1 MFSPRLTSSVPPTS
15 HIAVRRRSE
24 SGISIIF
31 VAVMAIF
38 LIGIMGLAID
48 SAFVLST
55 AQQLQQA
62 ADAAA
67 LAGARL
73 VQSEID
79 PTDPSNPY
87 TLTRQAAIDVALAN
101 VAAKTAVAIDANIA
115 NDPNGDIVVGIWDK
129 AGGVFIPDLL
139 APNAVKV
146 RALRTPDKADGPLA
160 LIFGPAFGKESSNV
174 GVSATAAVGASGGPL
189 MVILNPTL
197 SGALSLNGTVHMAV
211 NGDIHV
217 NSPAACAA
225 DLEGEPEK
233 LQVFTNKVCVNGTA
247 CYNSSAIKGT
257 VVEEESDCVVPDP
270 LASVLPTVADWNA
283 ERAALLAITPLDGS
297 GNPLQ
302 IIDKSG
308 TFSPGYYSRGLS
320 LSAGMTVTL
329 EPGTYMFGPPNG
341 ITLKGSSFVTAGNVN
356 AGQCADGFAGVT
368 LLIDQSAKVDVS
380 GNGAGMAVTAPTT
393 GPFAHIAMMHH
404 RANSGSSQSKIT
416 GGGAFVIR
424 GYLYVPTGEAV
435 IGGGP
440 GKAIGAMVVDR
451 LSNAGTTSFTITG
464 CGIPTDP
471 SAPIGTYLV
480 E

>member
-1 MFSPRLTSSVPPTS
+1 MFSPRLTSSVPPCS
-15 HIAVRRRSE
+15 HTPARRRRE
-24 SGISIIF
+24 SGISLIF
-31 VAVMAIF
+31 VAIVAIF

-48 SAFVLST
+48 SALVLST

-87 TLTRQAAIDVALAN
+87 TLTRQAAMDVALAN
-101 VAAKTAVAIDANIA
+101 VAAKTAVAIDANVS
-115 NDPNGDIVVGIWDK
+115 NDPNGDIVVGVWDK

-146 RALRTPDKADGPLA
+146 RALRTPDKADGPLD
-160 LIFGPAFGKESSNV
+160 LIFGPAFGKETSDV
-174 GVSATAAVGASGGPL
+174 GVSATAAVGASGGAL
-189 MVILNPTL
+189 MVILDPSMT
-197 SGALSLNGTVHMAV
+197 GALSLNGTVHMSV

-217 NSPAACAA
+217 NSSAACAA

-247 CYNSSAIKGT
+247 CYNSNAIKGT
-257 VVEEESDCVVPDP
+257 VVDEEPDCVVPDP
-270 LASVLPTVADWNA
+270 LAAVLPSAADWNA
-283 ERAALLAITPLDGS
+283 ERTALLAITPKDGS
-297 GNPLQ
+297 GNPLTV
-302 IIDKSG
+302 IDKSG
-308 TFSPGYYSRGLS
+308 TFAPGYYSKGLT
-320 LSAGMTVTL
+320 LSSAMKVTL
-329 EPGTYMFGPPNG
+329 QPGTYMFGPPG
-341 ITLKGSSFVTAGNVN
+341 ITLKGSSFVTAGNAN
-356 AGQCADGFAGVT
+356 PGQCADAFAGVT
-368 LLIDQSAKVDVS
+368 ILIDQGAKADVS
-380 GNGAGMAVTAPTT
+380 GNGAGMAVTAPTS
-393 GPFAHIAMMHH
+393 GPLANIAMFHH
-404 RANSGSSQSKIT
+404 RANTGSSQSKIT

-424 GYLYVPTGEAV
+424 GYLYVPGGEAV

-440 GKAIGAMVVDR
+440 GKAIGGLVVDR
-451 LSNAGTTSFTITG
+451 LSNSGTTSFAITG

-471 SAPIGTYLV
+471 DAPIGTYLV